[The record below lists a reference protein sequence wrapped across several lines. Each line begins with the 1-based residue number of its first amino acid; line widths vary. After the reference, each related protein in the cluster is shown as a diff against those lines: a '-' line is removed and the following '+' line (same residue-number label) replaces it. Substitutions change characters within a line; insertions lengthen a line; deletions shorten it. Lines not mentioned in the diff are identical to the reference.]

1 MLFIIRYLKSRR
13 IFKLNDATNIEHT
26 TLILMLQVCH
36 KSCCINHYICYI
48 WYNLLHGKEQTVNFK
63 LKDLQRFIV
72 SEFTWISDHTTIK
85 LGYTI
90 CDFETANFLSMSK
103 YPVGTLRY
111 IYSEYRLNE
120 LVQLSNGKLLSFIPI
135 FTGSSLYH
143 IIYMI
148 ISASVELTKSWIT
161 CRTSLFVKTAY

>member
-1 MLFIIRYLKSRR
+1 
-13 IFKLNDATNIEHT
+13 
-26 TLILMLQVCH
+26 MLQVCH
-36 KSCCINHYICYI
+36 MSCYIYHYICNI
-48 WYNLLHGKEQTVNFK
+48 FVLVPSEQPIINDFK

-148 ISASVELTKSWIT
+148 ISTSVELTKS
-161 CRTSLFVKTAY
+161 